1 MALQCF
7 IAPSLP
13 LVHHR
18 AQLRPARAARP
29 CAIRCQTG
37 DRPRRWLRSN
47 ARRAI
52 TLDWRAAQ
60 LEVSAPPAAPAASQ
74 ELLSP
79 RDVVLAALAAPP
91 ADAVAYCARGVVLP
105 NVADV
110 KVVEIA
116 PSTDGSACVV
126 EVGFVA
132 EGGTGVNAAT
142 LELSLIDNAWR
153 IVGLTD
159 RKAPASMEFL

>member
-1 MALQCF
+1 MALHCF
-7 IAPSLP
+7 VAPSPP
-13 LVHHR
+13 LVHNG
-18 AQLRPARAARP
+18 AARRP
-29 CAIRCQTG
+29 DPAPRPSAIRCQTG
-37 DRPRRWLRSN
+37 DRPRRWLRPR
-47 ARRAI
+47 AQRAI

-60 LEVSAPPAAPAASQ
+60 VEVSAPPAAPAASQ

-79 RDVVLAALAAPP
+79 RDVALAALLAPP
-91 ADAVAYCARGVVLP
+91 AEAMAYCTRDLVLP
-105 NVADV
+105 KVADV

-126 EVGFVA
+126 EVSFVA
-132 EGGTGVNAAT
+132 DGGTDLNAAT
-142 LELSLIDNAWR
+142 LELALIDNAWR